1 MDCSSARPSALRA
14 DQLRTAQVPHAFTA
28 RIAWTLFFL
37 PFILAAIADRPSDAF
52 FFVAEDSLKLFQSTT
67 VQVLSPWSLRGN
79 YKTPKP

>member
-1 MDCSSARPSALRA
+1 MSGTAAVPTLDPVLHA
-14 DQLRTAQVPHAFTA
+14 DTFTA